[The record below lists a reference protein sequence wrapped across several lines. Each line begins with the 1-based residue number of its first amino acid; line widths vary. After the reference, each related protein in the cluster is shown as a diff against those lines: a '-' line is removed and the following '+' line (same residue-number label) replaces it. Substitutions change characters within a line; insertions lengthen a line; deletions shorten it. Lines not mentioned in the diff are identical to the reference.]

1 MSCCFGDDSVDESL
15 ELLSESRK
23 YDEDTE
29 ATCCSTKPAPLGVER
44 GWVWCGWVGVFLYH
58 TTYVSTL
65 HVNVMSAAADLKV
78 VKRGYLCLQDPTT
91 WCKRWRKVYAVLY
104 EHGFLA
110 FGPSERDM
118 VQFYLPSSQL
128 ALYGSAVVFVAPPKI
143 PAFLV
148 NRVVLEINTPKRTLF
163 VYAPTAASSK
173 SWAQA
178 IQNVAQLATQALNN
192 TREKLSPPLLLLR
205 DVPEAG
211 SASFG
216 PGSRSSSQADVM
228 RKLTEKSE
236 SQRHSEEVLVL

>member
-29 ATCCSTKPAPLGVER
+29 ATCCSTKPAPP
-44 GWVWCGWVGVFLYH
+44 
-58 TTYVSTL
+58 
-65 HVNVMSAAADLKV
+65 ADLKV

-192 TREKLSPPLLLLR
+192 TRVR
-205 DVPEAG
+205 
-211 SASFG
+211 
-216 PGSRSSSQADVM
+216 
-228 RKLTEKSE
+228 
-236 SQRHSEEVLVL
+236 EEITCEREV